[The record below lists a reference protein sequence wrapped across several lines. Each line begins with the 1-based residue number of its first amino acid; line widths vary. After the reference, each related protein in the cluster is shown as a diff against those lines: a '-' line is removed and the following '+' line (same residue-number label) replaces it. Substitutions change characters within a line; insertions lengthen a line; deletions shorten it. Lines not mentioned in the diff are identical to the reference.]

1 MVATIRS
8 DAALSAGLKGV
19 GASERSPS
27 RIEADGSGAPR
38 GPDPAVRTALSNT
51 PEAAALALLSGG
63 LQRALSALDVAI
75 GVGGGALGQIAAAR
89 DLANEFASAG
99 PQQREALAE
108 NFKGLVQQTEDLIDS
123 AWADGVNLLA
133 GAPAGGVRVSAAL
146 DGADPFVISPEDFR
160 GAAGLSPGDPE
171 AVGATL
177 SRMSDGLAR
186 LTRDAR
192 KLEAHISF
200 LGRLNDVVQSLGP
213 ASAPLD
219 ADGARLQALGVQQA
233 LQGAGLAIAN
243 SAPASVLSLF
253 RE

>member
-8 DAALSAGLKGV
+8 DAALAAGLKGV

-27 RIEADGSGAPR
+27 RIEADLAGAPR
-38 GPDPAVRTALSNT
+38 GGDPAVRTAISNT
-51 PEAAALALLSGG
+51 PEAAALALLRGG

-89 DLANEFASAG
+89 DVAAEYASAA
-99 PQQREALAE
+99 PQDRAALAAR
-108 NFKGLVQQTEDLIDS
+108 FKAMVQQTEDLVDS

-133 GAPAGGVRVSAAL
+133 GAPSGGVKVSAAL

-160 GAAGLSPGDPE
+160 GAAGLSPGDPD

-186 LTRDAR
+186 LARDAR

-200 LGRLNDVVQSLGP
+200 LGRLDDVVQTLGP
-213 ASAPLD
+213 GSAPLD

-243 SAPASVLSLF
+243 ATPASVLSLF
-253 RE
+253 RD